1 MDDSR
6 ILDREVNPFEPI
18 VNDGLLG
25 GSLVETDAEILKLP
39 GLSRRDRVQFGSTE
53 DMTVLELA
61 DRTGVIGSQ
70 PEKVAI
76 INRTPGSLL
85 VRSTMATF
93 CGCGNRSTFVALTS
107 AVPGRWLSIPMIP
120 PRYAISSVVNATTI
134 GNGDG

>member
-70 PEKVAI
+70 PEKSPLSTVL
-76 INRTPGSLL
+76 RGSLWYGLQWQHFADAETGAPSLPLLRRFL
-85 VRSTMATF
+85 VVGF
-93 CGCGNRSTFVALTS
+93 
-107 AVPGRWLSIPMIP
+107 LS
-120 PRYAISSVVNATTI
+120 R
-134 GNGDG
+134 